1 MLSTRTE
8 IFKCKFFNRL
18 SEAFKLGLEW
28 YENCSYNESDIEPEP
43 KTMTPSEKFH
53 FLLRPLLLTFVL
65 SLALPVSAF
74 SKATPAATNRTAP
87 LIQKVH
93 IGPHPKYTRIIV
105 NLSSPTPYEVK
116 ADFLRKKITLTLNHV
131 RLNPKVQTRSIK
143 DQNLEK
149 IGINYLRQTLEIV
162 LHIRKTNTKF
172 FHFLDT
178 AKSQIILDINGENKP
193 IMQTQIGKPKPG
205 LAPRQEEF
213 RPRKNNFTR
222 PQKRFKP
229 KKQVRVA
236 GMTQGKIRAI
246 NRQDTE
252 QKLKNGWDDYRSA
265 LKQFQE
271 KDFPKAIESFNSFI
285 STFPDSKYLPHIY
298 SLLAESHY
306 QIAFREP
313 HPVYEKALAAYRE
326 TARRFPKSSFVG
338 HVNDRIALI
347 YSEMGYILEAKTK
360 YEENLR
366 ANPNSP
372 YTFARKNNLALMMLR
387 DGKYDQAYTAFKR
400 LLVKSPKNIAARP
413 ALFEI
418 AHHYYEQKDFKRAI
432 EVYKD
437 GAARWPS
444 ELNEQQEINFNM
456 GDIYFLNK
464 KYSKARAHFYDL
476 INLDPDH
483 PQAHTALNMIGDTYL
498 LEARHQDALAVFD
511 ESQKRASGSSASQY
525 GKMRMADIG
534 VIDSRLKVKDI
545 VYNAEPY
552 YQPFKA
558 YEEILGN
565 AKDVGI
571 LAEATL
577 SLGIAYLKEQ
587 NYLNAVE
594 EFKKL
599 LPLGPDSVF
608 HSKAK
613 KYIQQA
619 LAFSV
624 DKYSRQGGVLP
635 ILYSY
640 SDYASLS
647 LGKVNSLKTVLQIG
661 EAYQAIGM
669 FPQALRFYE
678 RVKKLDPNNLYRDR
692 IFLNLGQIHLE
703 QNNYKEA
710 ALVAQSF
717 LKNYSNSPQVPV
729 ALKLLASSH
738 SGRKQYDQALKV
750 YKRLLA
756 RHKENIS
763 ETHFLMGETYQNLGN
778 PPAAIRA
785 YRLAIKTFDRAN
797 KIIPNSVRKAH
808 YNLGFALFKSRKYS
822 EAAKAL
828 ESARQLF
835 PEQPHTDWADY
846 LLVESYESVKNA
858 SKATTTL
865 NNLIQSKDTDN
876 LLKQAAESKL
886 KFLTWEKEF
895 KDTM

>member
-1 MLSTRTE
+1 
-8 IFKCKFFNRL
+8 
-18 SEAFKLGLEW
+18 
-28 YENCSYNESDIEPEP
+28 
-43 KTMTPSEKFH
+43 
-53 FLLRPLLLTFVL
+53 
-65 SLALPVSAF
+65 
-74 SKATPAATNRTAP
+74 
-87 LIQKVH
+87 
-93 IGPHPKYTRIIV
+93 
-105 NLSSPTPYEVK
+105 
-116 ADFLRKKITLTLNHV
+116 
-131 RLNPKVQTRSIK
+131 
-143 DQNLEK
+143 
-149 IGINYLRQTLEIV
+149 
-162 LHIRKTNTKF
+162 
-172 FHFLDT
+172 
-178 AKSQIILDINGENKP
+178 
-193 IMQTQIGKPKPG
+193 
-205 LAPRQEEF
+205 
-213 RPRKNNFTR
+213 
-222 PQKRFKP
+222 
-229 KKQVRVA
+229 
-236 GMTQGKIRAI
+236 MTQGKIRAI

-252 QKLKNGWDDYRSA
+252 QKLKNGWDDYSSA

-271 KDFPKAIESFNSFI
+271 KDFQKAIESFNSFI
-285 STFPDSKYLPHIY
+285 SAFPDSKYLPHIY
-298 SLLAESHY
+298 SLLAESEY

-326 TARRFPKSSFVG
+326 TARRFPKSRFFG

-360 YEENLR
+360 YEESLR
-366 ANPNSP
+366 ANPKSP
-372 YTFARKNNLALMMLR
+372 YAFARKNNLALMMLR

-437 GAARWPS
+437 GATRWPS

-456 GDIYFLNK
+456 GNIYFLNK
-464 KYSKARAHFYDL
+464 KYSKARAHFYDM

-483 PQAHTALNMIGDTYL
+483 PEAHTALNMIGDTYL
-498 LEARHQDALAVFD
+498 LEARHKDALAVFD
-511 ESQKRASGSSASQY
+511 ESQKRDSGSSASQY
-525 GKMRMADIG
+525 GKIRMADIG

-552 YQPFKA
+552 YQPFKT

-565 AKDVGI
+565 AKDVNI

-587 NYLNAVE
+587 NYLNSVE

-599 LPLGPDSVF
+599 LPLGPDSLF

-640 SDYASLS
+640 SDFASLS
-647 LGKVNSLKTVLQIG
+647 LGKVNSLKTVMQIG

-678 RVKKLDPNNLYRDR
+678 RVKKLDPNDLYRDR

-703 QNNYKEA
+703 KNNYKEA
-710 ALVAQSF
+710 ELVARSF

-756 RHKENIS
+756 RHKENIF

-785 YRLAIKTFDRAN
+785 YRLTIKTFDRTN

-808 YNLGFALFKSRKYS
+808 YNLGFALFQSRKYR

-828 ESARQLF
+828 ESARLLF
-835 PEQPHTDWADY
+835 PEQPQTDWADY
-846 LLVESYESVKNA
+846 LLVESYESIKNP
-858 SKATTTL
+858 SKATATL

-876 LLKQAAESKL
+876 LLKQAAEAKL